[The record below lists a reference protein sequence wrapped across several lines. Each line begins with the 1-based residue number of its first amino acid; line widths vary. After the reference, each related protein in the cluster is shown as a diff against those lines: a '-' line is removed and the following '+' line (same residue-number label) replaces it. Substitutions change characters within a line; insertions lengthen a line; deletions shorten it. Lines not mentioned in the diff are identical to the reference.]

1 MSDGQVVQTDVRD
14 MYSVHEAFRRGLREA
29 GPQIAAV
36 DGDAEGAARFTG
48 YLADLLW
55 LLHAHHDGEDEL
67 LYPLLVERVPTERAL
82 FDEMDAQHRGVTDA
96 LSACLSAN
104 RSYGESAASGD
115 GNALREACDD
125 LGAALA
131 GHLDQ
136 EESDIL
142 PLAQVWITPE
152 EWGQLPG
159 HAMRS
164 YQGSRLW
171 MPLGLAT
178 EAMPEDLRAGIE
190 SHLPP
195 PVSSMWL
202 GGGADSFSAEMEL
215 IRTID

>member
-1 MSDGQVVQTDVRD
+1 MIQTDVRD
-14 MYSVHEAFRRGLREA
+14 MFAVHEAFRRGLREA
-29 GPQIAAV
+29 GPQIAAI
-36 DGDAEGAARFTG
+36 DGDQERAARFAA
-48 YLADLLW
+48 YLGDLLW

-67 LYPLLVERVPTERAL
+67 LYPLLVERVPDEHAL

-104 RSYGESAASGD
+104 TSYGESASTTNAR
-115 GNALREACDD
+115 ALREACDT
-125 LGAALA
+125 LGATLE

-136 EESDIL
+136 EEIDIL

-164 YQGSRLW
+164 YQGLRLW
-171 MPLGLAT
+171 MPLGLVT
-178 EAMPEDLRAGIE
+178 EAMPDDLRVGIE

-195 PVSSMWL
+195 PVASMWF
-202 GGGADSFSAEMEL
+202 GGGAESFSAEMEL
-215 IRTID
+215 VRALA

>member
-1 MSDGQVVQTDVRD
+1 

-36 DGDAEGAARFTG
+36 DGDPEGAARFTS

-67 LYPLLVERVPTERAL
+67 LYPLLVERVPTERVL

-96 LSACLSAN
+96 VNACRSAN
-104 RSYGESAASGD
+104 RSYAESAATGN
-115 GNALREACDD
+115 GNALREACDN
-125 LGAALA
+125 LGVALA
-131 GHLDQ
+131 DHLDQ

-195 PVSSMWL
+195 PVSSMWF
-202 GGGADSFSAEMEL
+202 GGGADSFSAEMKL

>member
-1 MSDGQVVQTDVRD
+1 MSDDQFIQTDVRD
-14 MYSVHEAFRRGLREA
+14 MYSVHEAFRRGLRDA

-36 DGDAEGAARFTG
+36 NGDAEGAARFSA
-48 YLADLLW
+48 YLCDLLE

-67 LYPLLVERVPTERAL
+67 LYPLLVERVPSERAL

-96 LSACLSAN
+96 VNACLGAN
-104 RSYGESAASGD
+104 SSYAESASIED
-115 GNALREACDD
+115 GKALREACDA
-125 LGAALA
+125 LGAALE
-131 GHLDQ
+131 GHLNQ
-136 EESDIL
+136 EETDIL

-171 MPLGLAT
+171 MPLGLAI
-178 EAMPEDLRAGIE
+178 EAMPDDLRSRVA

-195 PVSSMWL
+195 PVASMWF
-202 GGGADSFSAEMEL
+202 GGGADSFSTEMEL
-215 IRTID
+215 IRALP